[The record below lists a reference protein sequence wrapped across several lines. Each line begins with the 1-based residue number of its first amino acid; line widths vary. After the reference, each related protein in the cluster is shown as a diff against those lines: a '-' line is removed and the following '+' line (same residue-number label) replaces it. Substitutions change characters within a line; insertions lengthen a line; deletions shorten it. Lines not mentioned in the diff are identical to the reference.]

1 MMIKEDGGEEREW
14 VWKKGKRWAL

>member
-1 MMIKEDGGEEREW
+1 MIKEDGGEEREW